1 MKVII
6 ENPSDVI
13 YIVKKLLFH
22 NRNIGRFSVV
32 RQRTAA
38 AATTT
43 AVAGHAAEDLTE
55 VGLQNITT
63 VTQEERIENVLDT
76 DAC

>member
-1 MKVII
+1 MVHEAKDNAERS
-6 ENPSDVI
+6 ENSRFRWSD
-13 YIVKKLLFH
+13 KQQQL
-22 NRNIGRFSVV
+22 
-32 RQRTAA
+32 